1 MSNKPILIKYKSGK
15 GKLIERLVEDLQV
28 SFEMYNNIEQWVLRC
43 LDCKLNSYII
53 LPLKGVTFP
62 L

>member
-15 GKLIERLVEDLQV
+15 GKQTERLVEDLQV

>member
-15 GKLIERLVEDLQV
+15 GKQTERLVEDLQV

-43 LDCKLNSYII
+43 LDCKLNYYII